1 MRSNDCVTGPK
12 YCPKCSAELDSRA
25 KICKLYNL
33 NKEKNIKKK
42 HYKLKKKTKIK
53 KKRKKIEN

>member
-25 KICKLYNL
+25 KICKFCDFNL
-33 NKEKNIKKK
+33 EINLKRKNFSMGKK
-42 HYKLKKKTKIK
+42 Y
-53 KKRKKIEN
+53 KRKKLEN

>member
-25 KICKLYNL
+25 KICKFCDFNLEINL
-33 NKEKNIKKK
+33 NRKYFSLGKKST
-42 HYKLKKKTKIK
+42 LKY
-53 KKRKKIEN
+53 KRKKIEN